1 MKKSFILP
9 LLAAVTFSY
18 SSISFAEPLTHNLN
32 KDQQGK
38 LDKIEAVLVENP
50 DLIDGLL
57 TSLNLYLDQQNR
69 QSEMMAKYQD
79 WIYNNPQQTMIGKA
93 DAALTIVNITDFN
106 CPYCKKLDPVLEQLV
121 KEMPND
127 VRVVNIYVPLKQQD
141 VKGLGTTS
149 AEFALNVWQ
158 QDRDAFELVNQL
170 LVKRPQVHDKNSM
183 TRIAKHTGTEKSLTR
198 QAETRA
204 MIDKNYQ
211 MFTEL
216 GLRGT
221 PAMIMGTEVFPGY
234 MPIEQLRPIV
244 KAQVVQQQN
253 KS

>member
-1 MKKSFILP
+1 MKKAIILP
-9 LLAAVTFSY
+9 LVAAMTFSY
-18 SSISFAEPLTHNLN
+18 SAISFAASLSQSQQENLT
-32 KDQQGK
+32 
-38 LDKIEAVLVENP
+38 KIETVLTENP
-50 DLIDGLL
+50 ELIDGLL

-79 WIYNNPQQTMIGKA
+79 WIYSNPQHTSIGKA
-93 DAALTIVNITDFN
+93 DAALTIVNVTDYN

-121 KEMPND
+121 EEMPND

-141 VKGLGTTS
+141 VKGLGTSS

-158 QDRDAFELVNQL
+158 QNREAYEQVHQL
-170 LVKRPQVHDKNSM
+170 LVKRPQMHDKNSLD
-183 TRIAKHTGTEKSLTR
+183 RIAKHTGTESSLTR
-198 QAETRA
+198 QDETRT

-211 MFTEL
+211 MFSEL

-221 PAMIMGTEVFPGY
+221 PAMIMGTEIIPGY

-244 KAQVVQQQN
+244 KAQIAKQQS

>member
-9 LLAAVTFSY
+9 LVAAVTFSY
-18 SSISFAEPLTHNLN
+18 SSLSLAEALN
-32 KDQQGK
+32 PSLSQNQQDK
-38 LDKIEAVLVENP
+38 LEKIEAVLVDNP

-79 WIYNNPQQTMIGKA
+79 WIYNNPQNTSMGKA

-121 KEMPND
+121 KEMPDD

-158 QDRDAFELVNQL
+158 QDRDAFEKVNQL
-170 LVKRPQVHDKNSM
+170 LVKRPQMHDKNSL
-183 TRIAKHTGTEKSLTR
+183 TRIAKHTGTENSLTR
-198 QAETRA
+198 QDNTRA

-221 PAMIMGTEVFPGY
+221 PAMLMGTEVIPGY

-244 KAQVVQQQN
+244 KAQIAQQQN
-253 KS
+253 QS